1 MSHPILK
8 QKTSIDECIVSEIKI
23 SVTIGLGKSHGDY
36 NKDKKY
42 DKNRSRS
49 PSQNRNNNSSND
61 RNGRYD
67 SPRYIKSTIISDSK
81 HL

>member
-1 MSHPILK
+1 MSHPILR

-49 PSQNRNNNSSND
+49 PSHLLSEYYRLNISMDKNPIIPSNM
-61 RNGRYD
+61 
-67 SPRYIKSTIISDSK
+67 